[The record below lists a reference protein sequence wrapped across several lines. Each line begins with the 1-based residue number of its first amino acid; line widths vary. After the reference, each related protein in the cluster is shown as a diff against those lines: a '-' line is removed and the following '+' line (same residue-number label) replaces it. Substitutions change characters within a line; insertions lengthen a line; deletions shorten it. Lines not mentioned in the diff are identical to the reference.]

1 MHCFQVELEFENVG
15 FCTKFVSVK
24 HFSLYSKELEINL
37 YHKEVCQLL
46 LWKATWF
53 LWFSGDRG

>member
-1 MHCFQVELEFENVG
+1 MHCFQVELEFEKVG

-37 YHKEVCQLL
+37 YHKEVYQLL
-46 LWKATWF
+46 LWKAT
-53 LWFSGDRG
+53 